1 MRKLTLI
8 GIALSLF
15 AGGVCAARAVNAIK
29 STRLS
34 STTLAVGCE
43 DEREPVVSRV
53 PDTATAII
61 ITCKATQ

>member
-34 STTLAVGCE
+34 TVSILASCE
-43 DEREPVVSRV
+43 DEREPVVSRISE
-53 PDTATAII
+53 TTTAIV
-61 ITCKATQ
+61 ITCKVVE